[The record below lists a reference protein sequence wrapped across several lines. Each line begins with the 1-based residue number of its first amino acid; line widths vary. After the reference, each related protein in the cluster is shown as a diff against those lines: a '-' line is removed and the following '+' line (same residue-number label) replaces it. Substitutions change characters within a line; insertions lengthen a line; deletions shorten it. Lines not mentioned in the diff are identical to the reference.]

1 MDTMNSAEAILD
13 KQKVFEIIFSL
24 IEQEKDVQKLVEK
37 ISVLVDGLY
46 NSGLIS
52 PSVVNIAKSFAKNEL
67 PIYLKTKELFSEK
80 GFDLKIVSKQKEK
93 NYTPEEIA
101 KIADSRIERVRT
113 SIISEAIEKASSAST
128 AEISETLRKRL

>member
-1 MDTMNSAEAILD
+1 MNSAEAILD